1 MTSDA
6 KIRYLRLNQVFNKA
20 LGQSISKLESWEK
33 VSSCFPK
40 YASTREG
47 ASNLVNCQRQVKE
60 FWMELCKREFEEIL
74 SERNVKQ
81 KLDELDDLISEAKQR
96 LRSSKKQGSETQ
108 PSRNIDELSSE
119 ELIQCNLYNERQ
131 KASEQL
137 DVRLT
142 ALNDMNKGL
151 QKELNGLVETLNVE
165 QAELS
170 KLYDRYLGSAVEQP
184 LDETLVQGL
193 GDMLSELR
201 EV

>member
-20 LGQSISKLESWEK
+20 LGQSIAKLESWEK
-33 VSSCFPK
+33 VSSCFPQ
-40 YASTREG
+40 YARTREG
-47 ASNLVNCQRQVKE
+47 ALNLVNCQQQVKE
-60 FWMELCKREFEEIL
+60 FWMELSKREFEEIL
-74 SERNVKQ
+74 AERNVKQ
-81 KLDELDDLISEAKQR
+81 KLDELDDLISEAKQH
-96 LRSSKKQGSETQ
+96 LRSSKKQEGQ

-119 ELIQCNLYNERQ
+119 ELIQCNLYNERL

-142 ALNDMNKGL
+142 ALNEMNRGL
-151 QKELNGLVETLNVE
+151 QEELNGLVETLNSE
-165 QAELS
+165 QAELD
-170 KLYDRYLGSAVEQP
+170 KLYEKYLGSAVERP